1 MCKCKHL
8 PHSGV
13 PLGYAFHKSTNWCPV
28 QPRGVPNMYTKG
40 ILFLWLFFCAGI
52 WGRIRMLRRKQN
64 LSAEPRIIHF
74 YRPQRSWGKVIFSQ
88 ASVILLTGGCLLPG
102 GLLWGGVCSRGG
114 LVPGEVVCS
123 GGVPDGDPPKDG
135 HCCGRYASYWN
146 AFLFRLYVL
155 QTFRTS

>member
-1 MCKCKHL
+1 
-8 PHSGV
+8 
-13 PLGYAFHKSTNWCPV
+13 
-28 QPRGVPNMYTKG
+28 MYTKG
-40 ILFLWLFFCAGI
+40 ILFLWLFLCTGI
-52 WGRIRMLRRKQN
+52 WWRIRMLRRKQN

-102 GLLWGGVCSRGG
+102 GLLWGGVCSRRVCYQGGVCSRGG

-123 GGVPDGDPPKDG
+123 GGCLMETPPKDG